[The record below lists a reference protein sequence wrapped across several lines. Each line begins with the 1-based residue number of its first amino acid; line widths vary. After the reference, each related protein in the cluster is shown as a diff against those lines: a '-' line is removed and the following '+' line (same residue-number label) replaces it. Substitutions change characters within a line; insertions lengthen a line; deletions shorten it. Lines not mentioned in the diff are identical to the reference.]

1 MISMKTEDMSE
12 YCTIHCTYRRRGVCV
27 HELRILRRTQVQD
40 GLNLGTEKQQQQTE
54 FKLSSSPHK

>member
-1 MISMKTEDMSE
+1 MSE